1 MSRKPEPLTENAL
14 SLLYR
19 GALPEIL
26 RTIARQLEA
35 GNAEAENFSARV
47 GQGSF
52 HLSAAITLLGEHPIG
67 ARIPK
72 TNYPSS

>member
-1 MSRKPEPLTENAL
+1 MPRRSPPVLPDNAL

-26 RTIARQLEA
+26 RMIAQQLDE
-35 GNAEAENFSARV
+35 GSVEAEHFSARV

-52 HLSAAITLLGEHPIG
+52 DLQATITILGQRPSSTP
-67 ARIPK
+67 R
-72 TNYPSS
+72 TNYPGA